1 MSIESGRPAQR
12 LRLWS
17 LSEDV
22 LVEGDAGDD
31 HVVVITRW
39 GEVKIGDAE
48 GAVRESLRRMSLGPI
63 SLGNVVT
70 DDGEHDA
77 EWERL
82 DEILTKLGGSV
93 VHSLGTTRGGTPLLS
108 VVPVAK
114 DAVFRVTDVDP
125 TLPLRLSR
133 FAALRSSDGDLLVE
147 SPLAQFQVVLHRRL
161 VSRIVVAMCAATS
174 ISDLASALDID
185 QAVVADVVA
194 YLVATGIVLL
204 GDWHDREP
212 SRVPRFAEDADPA
225 LVRWSHHDLLFH
237 ARTRMGRHGG
247 LTGVTFPH
255 AETSPAPALVKPQ
268 QLAGPRLLLHRP
280 SAQELAANDPPLLEV
295 VENTR
300 LCQRMTGPVSATQV
314 GELLFRAARVRS
326 VSPASAGPDHPYEVS
341 DRPYLSINGL
351 YELELYLCVNEAQ
364 GLARGIYHYDP
375 RDHALTL
382 AQDDDEAMAEVLENA
397 MIGTGAAHWPPAMI
411 TITARVARSSWMY
424 GGIAY
429 SLTLTHV
436 GALQQMLCIS
446 ATAMGL
452 AACVPAIDPGD
463 VVDTA
468 LGLEWPAEVG
478 VGEFVFGNRQDGSTG
493 PDLAL

>member
-1 MSIESGRPAQR
+1 MSIESDRPAQR
-12 LRLWS
+12 VRLWS

-22 LVEGDAGDD
+22 LVEGDPGDD
-31 HVVVITRW
+31 QVVVVTRW
-39 GEVKIGDAE
+39 GEIKLGDAG

-63 SLGNVVT
+63 SLDNVVT
-70 DDGEHDA
+70 GAPARTGDRA
-77 EWERL
+77 RV
-82 DEILTKLGGSV
+82 DEILDKLGGSV
-93 VHSLGTTRGGTPLLS
+93 VHSLGTTEGGTPLLS
-108 VVPVAK
+108 VVPVAR
-114 DAVFRVTDVDP
+114 DAVFRAEPVDP

-133 FAALRSSDGDLLVE
+133 FAALRSSDGNLLVE
-147 SPLAQFQVVLHRRL
+147 SPLARFQVVLHRKV

-174 ISDLASALDID
+174 VTELASALEID
-185 QAVVADVVA
+185 RTAVADIVA

-204 GDWHDREP
+204 GAWHERDVG
-212 SRVPRFAEDADPA
+212 RVPLFAEDADPT
-225 LVRWSHHDLLFH
+225 LTRWSHHDLLFH

-255 AETSPAPALVKPQ
+255 AESSPAPALVKSPRT
-268 QLAGPRLLLHRP
+268 GPRFPLHRP
-280 SAQELAANDPPLLEV
+280 SAADLSDSDPPLVDV

-300 LCQRMTGPVSATQV
+300 LCQEMRGPVSAEQI

-326 VSPASAGPDHPYEVS
+326 VSPASAGGDHVYEVS

-351 YELELYLCVNEAQ
+351 YELELYLCANEAV
-364 GLARGIYHYDP
+364 GLPRGIYHYDP
-375 RDHALTL
+375 RQHALTL
-382 AQDDDEAMAEVLENA
+382 VRDSAEDMAAVLENA
-397 MIGTGAAHWPPAMI
+397 MIGSGASGWPPAMI

-452 AACVPAIDPGD
+452 AACVPAIDPGEAVD
-463 VVDTA
+463 VA

-478 VGEFVFGNRQDGSTG
+478 VGEFVFGNRRRTPSQRAI
-493 PDLAL
+493 AL

>member
-1 MSIESGRPAQR
+1 MPIESDRPAQR

-17 LSEDV
+17 LSEDA
-22 LVEGDAGDD
+22 LVEGDPDDD

-39 GEVKIGDAE
+39 GEVKFGDAE
-48 GAVRESLRRMSLGPI
+48 GSVRESLRRMSLGPV
-63 SLGNVVT
+63 SLDNVVT
-70 DDGEHDA
+70 DDGEHTA
-77 EWERL
+77 EWARL
-82 DEILTKLGGSV
+82 NDILTKLGGSV
-93 VHSLGTTRGGTPLLS
+93 VHSLGTTLGGAPLLS

-114 DAVFRVTDVDP
+114 DAAFRIADVDP

-161 VSRIVVAMCAATS
+161 VSRIVVAMCSATS
-174 ISDLASALDID
+174 VVELSRALDLD
-185 QAVVADVVA
+185 QAMVADVVA

-204 GDWHDREP
+204 GSWHEREP
-212 SRVPRFAEDADPA
+212 SRVPLFAEDADPA

-255 AETSPAPALVKPQ
+255 AETSPAPALVKQ
-268 QLAGPRLLLHRP
+268 ERTGPRFPLHRP
-280 SAQELAANDPPLLEV
+280 SARELAASDPPLLEV

-300 LCQRMTGPVSATQV
+300 LCQRMTGPVSARQI

-326 VSPASAGPDHPYEVS
+326 VSPASAGGDRTYEVS

-351 YELELYLCVNEAQ
+351 YELELYLCVNEAS
-364 GLARGIYHYDP
+364 GLPRGIFHYDP

-382 AQDDDEAMAEVLENA
+382 VQDGEQVMAEVLDNA
-397 MIGTGAAHWPPAMI
+397 MIGTGSSHWPPAMI

-463 VVDTA
+463 AVDTA

-478 VGEFVFGNRQDGSTG
+478 VGEFVFGNRQGSPIG
-493 PDLAL
+493 PDVTL

>member
-1 MSIESGRPAQR
+1 MSTESGRSAPR
-12 LRLWS
+12 IPLWS

-22 LVEGDAGDD
+22 LVEGDPGDD

-39 GEVKIGDAE
+39 GETKIDDVDGT
-48 GAVRESLRRMSLGPI
+48 VRESLRRMSMGPI
-63 SLGNVVT
+63 SLGNVMT
-70 DDGEHDA
+70 DNGAA
-77 EWERL
+77 EWKRL
-82 DEILTKLGGSV
+82 HRILGKLGGSV
-93 VHSLGTTRGGTPLLS
+93 VHSLGTERGGAPMLS
-108 VVPVAK
+108 VVPVAR
-114 DAVFRVTDVDP
+114 DAVFEVADVDP
-125 TLPLRLSR
+125 TLPVRLSR
-133 FAALRSSDGDLLVE
+133 FAALRSSDGELLVE
-147 SPLAQFQVVLHRRL
+147 SPLARFQVVLHRRM
-161 VSRIVVAMCAATS
+161 VSRVVVAMCAPTS
-174 ISDLASALDID
+174 IAELARALDIEQD
-185 QAVVADVVA
+185 VVADIVA

-204 GDWHDREP
+204 GRWQDREP
-212 SRVPRFAEDADPA
+212 ARVPRFAEDADPA

-255 AETSPAPALVKPQ
+255 ADTSPPPAVVKTPRT
-268 QLAGPRLLLHRP
+268 GPRYPLRRP
-280 SAQELAANDPPLLEV
+280 SAEDLAASDPPLLDV

-300 LCQRMTGPVSATQV
+300 LCQEMHGPVSADQI

-326 VSPASAGPDHPYEVS
+326 VSPASAGRDHMYEVS

-351 YELELYLCVNEAQ
+351 YELEIYLCVNESS
-364 GLARGIYHYDP
+364 GLPRGIFHYHP
-375 RDHALTL
+375 QDHALTL
-382 AQDDDEAMAEVLENA
+382 VSDAENAMVEVLENA
-397 MIGTGAAHWPPAMI
+397 MVGTGAAQWPPAMI

-463 VVDTA
+463 AIDTA

-478 VGEFVFGNRQDGSTG
+478 VGEFVFGNRHPGLVRRES
-493 PDLAL
+493 PL

>member
-1 MSIESGRPAQR
+1 MSTESGRSAR
-12 LRLWS
+12 RIRLWS

-22 LVEGDAGDD
+22 LVEGDPGDD

-39 GEVKIGDAE
+39 GETKIDDPDGTAR
-48 GAVRESLRRMSLGPI
+48 ASLRRMSLGPI
-63 SLGNVVT
+63 ALGNVLPGEDGGVEWHRVT
-70 DDGEHDA
+70 
-77 EWERL
+77 
-82 DEILTKLGGSV
+82 EILGKLGGSV
-93 VHSLGTTRGGTPLLS
+93 VHSLGAPSGGAPLLS
-108 VVPVAK
+108 VVPVAR
-114 DAVFRVTDVDP
+114 DAVFEVVDVDP
-125 TLPLRLSR
+125 GLPVRLSR
-133 FAALRSSDGDLLVE
+133 FAALRSSDGELLVE
-147 SPLAQFQVVLHRRL
+147 SPLARFQVVLHRRM
-161 VSRIVVAMCAATS
+161 VSRVVVAMCAATS
-174 ISDLASALDID
+174 IAELAQGLDIEQD
-185 QAVVADVVA
+185 VVADIVA
-194 YLVATGIVLL
+194 FMVASGIVLL
-204 GDWHDREP
+204 GAWLDREP
-212 SRVPRFAEDADPA
+212 AREPRFAEDADPA

-255 AETSPAPALVKPQ
+255 AETSPPPAVVKVGRT
-268 QLAGPRLLLHRP
+268 GPRYALHRP
-280 SAQELAANDPPLLEV
+280 SARDLAAGDPPLIAV

-300 LCQRMTGPVSATQV
+300 LCQEMRGPVTAEQI

-326 VSPASAGPDHPYEVS
+326 VSPASAGGDHVYEVS

-351 YELELYLCVNEAQ
+351 YELELYLCVNEAE
-364 GLARGIYHYDP
+364 GLPRGIFHYDP
-375 RDHALTL
+375 KDHALTL
-382 AQDDDEAMAEVLENA
+382 VRDGEAAMSEVLDSA
-397 MIGTGAAHWPPAMI
+397 MIGTGAACWPPAML

-463 VVDTA
+463 AVDSA

-478 VGEFVFGNRQDGSTG
+478 VGEFVFGNRQDAPAG
-493 PDLAL
+493 PIAPL

>member
-1 MSIESGRPAQR
+1 M
-12 LRLWS
+12 
-17 LSEDV
+17 SEDV
-22 LVEGDAGDD
+22 LVEGDEGND

-39 GEVKIGDAE
+39 GEIKIDDPDGTA
-48 GAVRESLRRMSLGPI
+48 RESLNRMSLGPV
-63 SLGNVVT
+63 SLDNVVSEKNDT
-70 DDGEHDA
+70 AA
-77 EWERL
+77 EKWVRL
-82 DEILTKLGGSV
+82 DRVLAKLGGSV
-93 VHSLGTTRGGTPLLS
+93 VHSLGAPSGGAPMLS
-108 VVPVAK
+108 VVPVAR
-114 DAVFRVTDVDP
+114 DAAFALAEVDP
-125 TLPLRLSR
+125 TMPVRLSR
-133 FAALRSSDGDLLVE
+133 FAALRSSDGELLVE
-147 SPLAQFQVVLHRRL
+147 SPLARFQVVLHRRM
-161 VSRIVVAMCAATS
+161 VSRVVVATCAATT
-174 ISDLASALDID
+174 IAELALGLDIEQD
-185 QAVVADVVA
+185 VVADIVT

-204 GDWHDREP
+204 GRWQDREP
-212 SRVPRFAEDADPA
+212 VPIPRFAEDADPA

-255 AETSPAPALVKPQ
+255 AETSPPPSVVKTTRT
-268 QLAGPRLLLHRP
+268 GPRFALHRP
-280 SAQELAANDPPLLEV
+280 SAQDLAAGDPPLLAV

-300 LCQRMTGPVSATQV
+300 LCQEMGGPVTADQV

-326 VSPASAGPDHPYEVS
+326 VSPASAGGDHVYEVS

-351 YELELYLCVNEAQ
+351 YELELYLCVNEAA
-364 GLARGIYHYDP
+364 GLPRGIFHYNP
-375 RDHALTL
+375 QEHALTL
-382 AQDDDEAMAEVLENA
+382 VRDAEPAMVEVLENA
-397 MIGTGAAHWPPAMI
+397 MIGTGGAHWPPAMI

-463 VVDTA
+463 AIDTA

-478 VGEFVFGNRQDGSTG
+478 VGEFVFGNRQVRSARSGT
-493 PDLAL
+493 PL